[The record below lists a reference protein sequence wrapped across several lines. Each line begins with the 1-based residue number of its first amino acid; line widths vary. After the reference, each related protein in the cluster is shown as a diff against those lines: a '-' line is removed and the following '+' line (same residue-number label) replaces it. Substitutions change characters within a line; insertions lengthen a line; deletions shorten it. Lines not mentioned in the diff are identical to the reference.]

1 MSATAFLQ
9 GILGASS
16 LLAGASLG
24 AIWQPSRT
32 FSAAIMAFG
41 SGTLLSAIAFEIT
54 TQVYRQSGFLPLIIG
69 FLAGGSLFTSINW
82 YIDQRGGFLRHP
94 ASSRRYLFQQR
105 QDAASEIL
113 DRLAQIEVMQNIPP
127 AEMQA
132 IIPFLKLCTT
142 EAGAILCQEG
152 MPGDSM
158 YLILAGEAEVRK
170 GQQLITVLA
179 GGEVF
184 GEMAML
190 TGEPRSATVI
200 ARTPMELYEFKQAD
214 FNAVLARTPQLSQS
228 LSRILARRLQATTE
242 SHAEAEQRRQRWRQ
256 EVLDSTELDLPLP
269 EQQAMLQQLTE
280 RSAPFAILFGSLIDN
295 IPESLVLGMTVQ
307 QQHVSESF
315 LLAVFISNFPEAL
328 SSSIGMRKSGTPVKH
343 ILALWSGVV
352 FLSGLGAIAGNFL
365 QGSSDPLV
373 MAVIQAIAGGAILA
387 MIASTMM
394 PEAYELGG
402 ASVNFSTILGFL
414 VGFWVSLSDQ

>member
-1 MSATAFLQ
+1 MSATAFFQ

-16 LLAGASLG
+16 LLAGAILG

-54 TQVYRQSGFLPLIIG
+54 TQVYQQSGFLPLIIG
-69 FLAGGSLFTSINW
+69 FLAGGSLFTFINW
-82 YIDQRGGFLRHP
+82 YIDQWGGFLRHP

-105 QDAASEIL
+105 QEVTSEVL

-132 IIPFLKLCTT
+132 IIPFLKLCTA
-142 EAGAILCQEG
+142 ESGSILCQEG
-152 MPGDSM
+152 TAGDAM
-158 YLILAGEAEVRK
+158 YLILTGEADIRK
-170 GQQLITVLA
+170 GQQLITVLSA
-179 GGEVF
+179 GEVF

-190 TGEPRSATVI
+190 TGAPRSATVI
-200 ARTPMELYEFKQAD
+200 ARTPMELYELKQAD

-242 SHAEAEQRRQRWRQ
+242 SEAEQRRHRWRQ

-269 EQQAMLQQLTE
+269 EQQAMLQQLTQ
-280 RSAPFAILFGSLIDN
+280 RSAPLAILVGSLIDN
-295 IPESLVLGMTVQ
+295 IPESLVLGMTVHQ
-307 QQHVSESF
+307 SQIGASF

-328 SSSIGMRKSGTPVKH
+328 SSSIGMKKSGTPVKY

-352 FLSGLGAIAGNFL
+352 LLSGLGAIAGNFL
-365 QGSSDPLV
+365 QDSSDPLV
-373 MAVIQAIAGGAILA
+373 MAMIQAIAGGAILA

-414 VGFWVSLSDQ
+414 LGFWVSLSDR

>member
-1 MSATAFLQ
+1 MSATAFFQ

-16 LLAGASLG
+16 LLAGATLG

-54 TQVYRQSGFLPLIIG
+54 TQVYQQSGFLPLIIG
-69 FLAGGSLFTSINW
+69 FLAGGSLFTFINW
-82 YIDQRGGFLRHP
+82 YIDQWGGFLRHP

-105 QDAASEIL
+105 QEVTSEVL

-132 IIPFLKLCTT
+132 IIPFLKLCTA
-142 EAGAILCQEG
+142 ESGSILCQEG
-152 MPGDSM
+152 TAGDAM
-158 YLILAGEAEVRK
+158 YLILTGEADIRK
-170 GQQLITVLA
+170 GQQLITVLSA
-179 GGEVF
+179 GEVF

-190 TGEPRSATVI
+190 TGAARSATVI
-200 ARTPMELYEFKQAD
+200 ARTPMELYELKQAD

-242 SHAEAEQRRQRWRQ
+242 SEAEQRRHRWRQ

-269 EQQAMLQQLTE
+269 EQQAMLQQLTQ
-280 RSAPFAILFGSLIDN
+280 RSAPLAILVGSLIDN
-295 IPESLVLGMTVQ
+295 IPESLVLGMTVHQ
-307 QQHVSESF
+307 SQIGASF

-328 SSSIGMRKSGTPVKH
+328 SSSIGMKKSGTPVKY

-352 FLSGLGAIAGNFL
+352 LLSGLGAIAGNFL
-365 QGSSDPLV
+365 QDSSDPLV
-373 MAVIQAIAGGAILA
+373 MAMIQAIAGGAILA

-414 VGFWVSLSDQ
+414 LGFWVSLSDR